1 MRLRSWQAR
10 CINRALKAYRSG
22 QRHFL
27 SVATPGAGKTVM
39 ASALADRLFK
49 AGLIDLVIC
58 LTPSQAVKGSFTAD
72 LAAIT
77 GLNMT
82 GGLGS
87 QGCVI
92 TYQSLRYLPQ
102 SFWQLFELFRIF
114 VIFDEIHHCGGADD
128 KPGNVWG
135 EAILSQLHDRAQ
147 FTLSLSGTPWRSDE
161 LPVVF
166 ANYPRPAGR
175 LKPDFVYT
183 LQQAIEDGVCR
194 LPQIIVIDNDGI
206 EVKRTAPDGEPA
218 AAVYTGIQQLFSE
231 EDLPYQMLL
240 ENKSLLS
247 HVLLRAIAQLKAIQS
262 STPRA
267 AGLVVASTIEHAR
280 VIHHQLT
287 QSYGQSAVLVTHKS
301 ANAAE
306 QLRNFGSSQDNWI
319 VSVGMVSEGTNIPR
333 LQVCCHLSRVKTE
346 LHFRQVLGR
355 ILRTTHSVRETAYMF
370 ILGDDSLVQFAHRVA
385 DDLPSGI
392 TVVNFEPG
400 QDAPA
405 ALGESTLSVSAAA
418 PSSDARQENA
428 LGEAIWN
435 DAAEVDFP
443 QTGPSSVDPKGETT
457 ASLSLF
463 GRFMEELIS
472 LKTTFKTV

>member
-49 AGLIDLVIC
+49 DGLIDLVIC

-72 LAAIT
+72 LASIT
-77 GLNMT
+77 GRNMA

-92 TYQSLRYLPQ
+92 TYQSLRYLPH
-102 SFWQLFELFRIF
+102 SFWQLFDLFRIF

-166 ANYPRPAGR
+166 ANYPRPTGR
-175 LKPDFVYT
+175 LKPDFVYS

-194 LPQIIVIDNDGI
+194 LPQIIVLDNDGI
-206 EVKRTAPDGEPA
+206 EVRRTAPEGPPVP
-218 AAVYTGIQQLFSE
+218 AVYDGIQQLFSE

-240 ENKSLLS
+240 ENKVLLS
-247 HVLLRAIAQLKAIQS
+247 HVLRRAISQLKTVQTS
-262 STPRA
+262 SPRA
-267 AGLVVASTIEHAR
+267 AGLIVASTIEHAR
-280 VIHHQLT
+280 VIHQELIQT
-287 QSYGQSAVLVTHKS
+287 YGRSALMITHKS
-301 ANAAE
+301 TNAAE
-306 QLRNFGSSQDNWI
+306 QLKRFSASQDDWI

-346 LHFRQVLGR
+346 LHFR
-355 ILRTTHSVRETAYMF
+355 
-370 ILGDDSLVQFAHRVA
+370 
-385 DDLPSGI
+385 
-392 TVVNFEPG
+392 
-400 QDAPA
+400 
-405 ALGESTLSVSAAA
+405 
-418 PSSDARQENA
+418 
-428 LGEAIWN
+428 
-435 DAAEVDFP
+435 
-443 QTGPSSVDPKGETT
+443 
-457 ASLSLF
+457 
-463 GRFMEELIS
+463 
-472 LKTTFKTV
+472 